1 MSCHDKLEE
10 SVGISLLL
18 DFYGELLKS
27 RQRELLELY
36 FSEDLSLSEI
46 ASRTGITR
54 QGALDGIRRG
64 EKFLRETEEKL
75 GLVKRFRETG
85 ETAATL
91 VPGSPGRWR
100 RGRSHPKNCRRK
112 RTVSRRLPKRCYN
125 ETFFQKFLKIG

>member
-91 VPGSPGRWR
+91 V
-100 RGRSHPKNCRRK
+100 RGLRAMAAGEIPPEKLPSEAD
-112 RTVSRRLPKRCYN
+112 RLAALA
-125 ETFFQKFLKIG
+125 EALL

>member
-91 VPGSPGRWR
+91 VRGSPGDGGGGDPTRKTAVGSGPS
-100 RGRSHPKNCRRK
+100 RGACRSVAITKPFSK
-112 RTVSRRLPKRCYN
+112 S
-125 ETFFQKFLKIG
+125 F